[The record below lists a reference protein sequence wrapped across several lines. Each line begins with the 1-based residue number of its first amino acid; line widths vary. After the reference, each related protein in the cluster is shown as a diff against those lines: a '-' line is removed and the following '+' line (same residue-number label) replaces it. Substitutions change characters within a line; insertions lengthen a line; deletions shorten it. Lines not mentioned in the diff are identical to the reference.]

1 MSIVTL
7 RFFIFAG
14 FILAEYWLC
23 PPKGRWVVLLLGSGY
38 FLLACTE
45 YDLGV
50 CAVFAAEALL
60 TWAVALAIRR
70 LPGERTRAALT
81 GVTVAVLAAV
91 MILYKDIAFF
101 IHNINGIGGLLGKDV
116 GLEMPQWLAPFG
128 ISYFTLIL
136 IGYLLDV
143 RWETVEQPQRNPLK
157 MLLFAGYFPQ
167 LTSGPFSRYNDISG
181 ALFGGAVWDRQR
193 FYFGLQRFLWGLFK
207 KLVLADRLGMAVSVV
222 YDNGLCQG
230 AMVPV
235 GALLFVGQLYADFSG
250 CMDIVI
256 GLSELFGIPL
266 AENFRRPFSSES
278 LSIFWRRW
286 HMTLGF
292 WLKDYLLYP
301 TLKSRWMG
309 KLRKGCKKHLGKK
322 ASREIPTYLGMFITW
337 FCIGFWHGGSWKYI
351 FGSGLFF
358 FAMIAGGMLLK
369 PLFQKLTAALHINTE
384 SRGWKRFQ
392 RLRTA
397 CLFTASV
404 SFDRF
409 ESFRAGL
416 QAWKSVLTAF
426 DPGVLADGTLLNL
439 GLDGKNLLVCGGCLA
454 AMLAVSLLQE
464 RYGSVRAWLA
474 EKNTLL
480 SAGVSVLLFLAVL
493 KFGCYGPDYQAA
505 TFIYAGF

>member
-23 PPKGRWVVLLLGSGY
+23 PPKWRWVVLLLGSGY

-45 YDLGV
+45 YNLGV

-60 TWAVALAIRR
+60 TWLVALAIRR
-70 LPGERTRAALT
+70 VPGERARWALT
-81 GVTVAVLAAV
+81 GLTVAVLAAV

-101 IHNINGIGGLLGKDV
+101 INNINGIGSLLGKDL

-128 ISYFTLIL
+128 VSYFTLIL

-167 LTSGPFSRYNDISG
+167 LTSGPFSRYNDISE
-181 ALFGGAVWDRQR
+181 ALFGGAVWNRQR
-193 FYFGLQRFLWGLFK
+193 FYFGFQRFLWGLFK

-235 GALLFVGQLYADFSG
+235 GAVLFVGQLYADFSG

-266 AENFRRPFSSES
+266 AENFRRPFSSEN
-278 LSIFWRRW
+278 LSVFWRRW

-309 KLRKGCKKHLGKK
+309 KLRKACKKHLGKK
-322 ASREIPTYLGMFITW
+322 ASREIPTYVGMFITW

-369 PLFQKLTAALHINTE
+369 PLFQRLTDALHIDTE
-384 SRGWKRFQ
+384 ARYWRYFQ

-409 ESFRAGL
+409 VSFQAGL
-416 QAWKSVLTAF
+416 QAWKSALTAF
-426 DPGVLADGTLLNL
+426 DPRVLVDGTLLQL

-464 RYGSVRAWLA
+464 RVGSVRAWLA